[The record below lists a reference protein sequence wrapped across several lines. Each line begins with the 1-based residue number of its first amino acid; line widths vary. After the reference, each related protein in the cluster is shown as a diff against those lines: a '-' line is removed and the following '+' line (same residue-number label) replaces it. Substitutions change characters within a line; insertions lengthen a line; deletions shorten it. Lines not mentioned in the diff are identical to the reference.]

1 MSSGAVE
8 AVEAEDQEQRVP
20 QGVDLADRVVCDYT
34 TGRPGP
40 LFLILGGMHGN
51 EPSGVLAAQR
61 LAATLRAAPFPLR
74 GRILALAGNI
84 GALRA
89 GVRYIDRDLNR
100 MWSEPELATVRSR
113 IDGDDAAENHE
124 RRELL
129 AAIETAIRS
138 APGRVIFLD
147 LHSTSADGAPFS
159 LIGDTLANRAIAL
172 RYPVP
177 VILGLEE
184 RVEGALLEYFGERG
198 HASIGFEAGEHTRLS
213 TVDCQEACIWVTLV
227 AGGGIEASA
236 APRIDHFYAL
246 LRRSARGLPGV
257 VEIRHRHHVNADD
270 QFVMRPGFD
279 NFHAVDQGEL
289 LASDREGDVLAPE
302 SGLVLLPLYQ
312 GQGQD
317 GFFVGREVR
326 RFWLRVS
333 RVFRRLHLEWFLP
346 LLPGIRRHTEQRGTF
361 LADPRVARL
370 WTVEIFHL
378 LGYRKCRPIAGM
390 LQFSRRIERPPTG
403 GAGA

>member
-1 MSSGAVE
+1 MSGGSVE
-8 AVEAEDQEQRVP
+8 ALEAEMEGRRVP
-20 QGVDLADRVVCDYT
+20 QGVDLPSRVLCDYDS
-34 TGRPGP
+34 GRPGP
-40 LFLILGGMHGN
+40 LFLIIGGMHGN

-61 LAATLRAAPFPLR
+61 LAQSLRDAPVPMR

-84 GALRA
+84 GALKA
-89 GVRYIDRDLNR
+89 GVRFRDRDLNR
-100 MWSEPELATVRSR
+100 MWAARELEKVRAGR
-113 IDGDDAAENHE
+113 DDDAHAENAE

-129 AAIETAIRS
+129 TAIEGAIRT

-159 LIGDTLANRAIAL
+159 LIGDTLSNRAIAL

-198 HASIGFEAGEHTRLS
+198 HTSIGFEAGEHTRS
-213 TVDCQEACIWVTLV
+213 TTVDCQEACIWVTLI
-227 AGGGIEASA
+227 AGGGMLESDVPRARELYTLLRKSA
-236 APRIDHFYAL
+236 A
-246 LRRSARGLPGV
+246 GLPGV
-257 VEIRHRHHVNADD
+257 VEIRHRHHVDPDD
-270 QFVMRPGFD
+270 RFVMRPGFD
-279 NFHAVDQGEL
+279 NFHAVSRGEL
-289 LASDREGDVLAPE
+289 LANDREGDVLAPE
-302 SGLVLLPLYQ
+302 DGLVLLPLYQ

-333 RVFRRLHLEWFLP
+333 RVLRRMHLERLLP
-346 LLPGIRRHTEQRGTF
+346 LLPGIRRHAEHPGSF
-361 LADPRVARL
+361 LADPRIARL

-403 GAGA
+403 GTRA